1 MNHSP
6 NILLMTT
13 TVPPH
18 TARRVSALKI
28 RSHETY
34 FDCPDYEQLM
44 VQDLRP
50 RMQNVDNRHRSV

>member
-1 MNHSP
+1 MKDSP

-28 RSHETY
+28 HSHETY
-34 FDCPDYEQLM
+34 FDCPDYEQPM
-44 VQDLRP
+44 VQELRP
-50 RMQNVDNRHRSV
+50 GMRNVDNRHRSV